1 MDPGREFT
9 GADWILGLVEHEP
22 VAYLSY
28 DYLGLPIE
36 FGLRG
41 GRSERTFG
49 DAVVEAGT
57 LQEFDYTETLGHGEF
72 RLGRGLFALERTLLL
87 HGGIGIAYQLDG
99 ERHVEVYF
107 TLAFGTL

>member
-1 MDPGREFT
+1 M
-9 GADWILGLVEHEP
+9 EHEP

-72 RLGRGLFALERTLLL
+72 RLGRGCCGAGKLR
-87 HGGIGIAYQLDG
+87 
-99 ERHVEVYF
+99 ERHSA
-107 TLAFGTL
+107 TQHWTSCPGSRSPSWGATWSC